1 MIKAIRVR
9 IKFFIWGIFISIG
22 GLINPDATLKG
33 IVQALKETN
42 KIK

>member
-1 MIKAIRVR
+1 MIKAITVR
-9 IKFFIWGIFISIG
+9 FKFFVWGISIAIV
-22 GLINPDATLKG
+22 GLIDPEAALKG